1 MNLLCGKK
9 TTDNVNYNSTNHQ
22 EVTFD
27 GFFKLIFR
35 ESSTFTP
42 TAYLT
47 ARFAKIYAKFS
58 KAKTTTINYKQ

>member
-22 EVTFD
+22 EATFD
-27 GFFKLIFR
+27 GFFFNSYLEKIALLP
-35 ESSTFTP
+35 P

-47 ARFAKIYAKFS
+47 ARLAKINAKFT
-58 KAKTTTINYKQ
+58 KT